1 MSLDVV
7 DLKGFYTS
15 PLGLVA
21 QHTLARLIQVRWPRT
36 QGMAVLGLGYA
47 TPYLEGLRQGAERT
61 LAFMP
66 AAQGVMY
73 WPEGG
78 LSASALVQAVDLPL
92 RDAAIDRLLLVHAL
106 EVAESP
112 LDLLSEIW
120 RVLAPGGRLI
130 AVVPNR
136 RGMWARLDATPF
148 GQGQP
153 FSRAQV
159 TELMRQALFTP
170 IHWGEA
176 LYFPPAQGLWVGRTA
191 AAWERVGATLSL
203 PFAGVHLIEAT
214 KQVYRP
220 VLHRNPARRRFAL
233 APAPALLP
241 GN

>member
-1 MSLDVV
+1 MPLDVV

-21 QHTLARLIQVRWPRT
+21 QQMLGRAIQARWRAPQGLAI
-36 QGMAVLGLGYA
+36 LGLGYA
-47 TPYLEGLRQGAERT
+47 TPYLETLRRGAGRT

-66 AAQGVMY
+66 AEQGVMH
-73 WPEGG
+73 WPEAG
-78 LSASALVQAVDLPL
+78 LSASALVQAGDMPL
-92 RDAAIDRLLLVHAL
+92 RDSAVDRLLLVHAL

-112 LDLLSEIW
+112 LALLNEAW

-130 AVVPNR
+130 AVVPSR
-136 RGMWARLDATPF
+136 RGLWARLDATPF

-153 FSRAQV
+153 FSRGQL
-159 TELMRQALFTP
+159 TGLMREALFTP
-170 IHWGEA
+170 VHWAEA
-176 LYFPPAQGLWVGRTA
+176 LYFPPVQRRTVLRTA
-191 AAWERVGATLSL
+191 PVWEHVGATLSL
-203 PFAGVHLIEAT
+203 PFAGVHVIEAT

-220 VLHRNPARRRFAL
+220 VASRKKARRFAL

>member
-1 MSLDVV
+1 
-7 DLKGFYTS
+7 
-15 PLGLVA
+15 
-21 QHTLARLIQVRWPRT
+21 
-36 QGMAVLGLGYA
+36 
-47 TPYLEGLRQGAERT
+47 
-61 LAFMP
+61 MP

-92 RDAAIDRLLLVHAL
+92 RDSAIDRLLLVHAL

-176 LYFPPAQGLWVGRTA
+176 LYFPPAQRRVVLRTA
-191 AAWERVGATLSL
+191 AAWEQVGATLSL

-241 GN
+241 GNRQDPARTRRPTNADRARSHHADPENRPARRPPVRGGPARHRPDGPR